1 MRASTVASWVLVAAS
16 PLVLYVALSRARVL
30 EAALLILAFAALKA
44 LPAFVQARRA
54 QRIAALRLPA
64 VAAGSALAGLVTGEP
79 RMLLLLPSLSQLAF
93 AGVFLGSLRG
103 TPLVEHFA
111 RMQKPELRPEQ
122 VRYCRTVTWVWG
134 IVLTVA
140 AVAGLALAAWAPL
153 AVWTAFTAV
162 GSYVLVGVV
171 STVEWLVRK
180 IRFREYGSW
189 PLDRLLAS
197 IFPPPASPPADAPD
211 VRELILTLGA
221 ERDAVVRVPPEYV
234 FFRGHFDDVPML
246 PGVVQL
252 TEIVVPLARRL
263 HPDLG
268 ALRQLRRVRF
278 RRPVLPGET
287 VTVRMGERTTLATAE
302 GGSELTFDVRMG
314 SVPVA
319 SGTLAFAQAVET

>member
-16 PLVLYVALSRARVL
+16 PLVLYVALSRARLL
-30 EAALLILAFAALKA
+30 EAALLVLSFAALKA
-44 LPAFVQARRA
+44 IPVLVQARPA
-54 QRIAALRLPA
+54 QRLAALRLPA
-64 VAAGSALAGLVTGEP
+64 VAAGSALAGIVTGEP

-134 IVLTVA
+134 IVLAVA
-140 AVAGLALAAWAPL
+140 AVGGLALAAWAPL

-162 GSYVLVGVV
+162 GSYALVGVV
-171 STVEWLVRK
+171 STIEWLVRK

-197 IFPPPASPPADAPD
+197 IFPPSASPSLTEPE
-211 VRELILTLGA
+211 VRELALQRGT
-221 ERDAVVRVPPEYV
+221 ERDAVVHVPPAYV

-278 RRPVLPGET
+278 RRPILPGEA
-287 VTVRMGERTTLATAE
+287 VKVVLGERVTIAT
-302 GGSELTFDVRMG
+302 GFELTFDVRMG

-319 SGTLAFAQAVET
+319 SGTLAFAPAVGP